1 MSTPERRPSEG
12 ARWVVD
18 AIDGDV
24 ARVEVDGER
33 MINVPRSMLPS
44 AAREGSVL
52 AVARDSPDD
61 ERTTITIAVDAA
73 ATASALERSRAQ
85 VAEME
90 RESRRRDPGG
100 DVAL

>member
-1 MSTPERRPSEG
+1 MSTPRAQSPDATS
-12 ARWVVD
+12 WIVD

-33 MINVPRSMLPS
+33 MMNLPRSLLPPS
-44 AAREGSVL
+44 ARAGSVL
-52 AVARDSPDD
+52 AVARESQDD
-61 ERTTITIAVDAA
+61 EQVTITIAVDAA
-73 ATASALERSRAQ
+73 ATASALERSHAQ